1 MISII
6 IYLYIILANAACI
19 NFCDYNKMET
29 SEMIKAAQKELA
41 AAFKRFDVDQSG
53 FLEKNEFG
61 QLIRRIAMA
70 FNVEEP
76 TFTDIDNLVAAID
89 TNGDGRITQA

>member
-1 MISII
+1 MDTNEIVE
-6 IYLYIILANAACI
+6 AA
-19 NFCDYNKMET
+19 K
-29 SEMIKAAQKELA
+29 KELG

-70 FNVEEP
+70 FNV
-76 TFTDIDNLVAAID
+76 
-89 TNGDGRITQA
+89 